1 MSYKI
6 DLGYGQYT
14 EKTKDD
20 LIAFLVGLYS
30 ESSMQYIKVTWPDG
44 GVIEYEGEE

>member
-6 DLGYGQYT
+6 EDGNNTYT
-14 EKTKDD
+14 VRSKDD
-20 LIAFLVGLYS
+20 VIAQLLALYS
-30 ESSMQYIKVTWPDG
+30 NATMEPIKVTWPDG